1 LIGDR
6 EKEAVDLGK
15 AEHNSPEEGCS
26 MENDARHGWQAN
38 AEEAGGGQRKNW
50 GEDSREER
58 HPDPEP
64 APPGSPAPD
73 RARDP
78 VDEES
83 DESFP
88 ASDPPSFTPT
98 KIG

>member
-1 LIGDR
+1 
-6 EKEAVDLGK
+6 
-15 AEHNSPEEGCS
+15 
-26 MENDARHGWQAN
+26 MENDAQNGWRAS
-38 AEEAGGGQRKNW
+38 EREGTTDGQRKNW

-58 HPDPEP
+58 HPDAEP
-64 APPGSPAPD
+64 QAPGD
-73 RARDP
+73 RGEEDAGKDP

-98 KIG
+98 KLS